1 MISTAILSLLVISTS
16 PSRQAVP
23 NDGIDD
29 GSYFRKAATRACET
43 DHLLKIPAGTFEIS
57 QEDGRLGGLNIT
69 NCSGLSI
76 VGAGR
81 SATRLRWYRD
91 QCLSAMTTI
100 YLTLMAAVPTSNSPC
115 LL

>member
-81 SATRLRWYRD
+81 SATRLR
-91 QCLSAMTTI
+91 M
-100 YLTLMAAVPTSNSPC
+100 VPRPMS
-115 LL
+115 LGDDYY